1 VEREQTASGAED
13 RTGERD
19 EGRTVSGAE
28 DQAAEGAEGESV
40 RVWMVERTYARDE
53 HNIVITFVTPDGEQ
67 YLRKNRTN
75 RVLVE
80 PTTAALDV
88 ATDRLEPVE
97 DPEVRERY
105 AAEATR
111 MADRHDPDDR
121 V

>member
-1 VEREQTASGAED
+1 MGQEQTVSDAEN
-13 RTGERD
+13 
-19 EGRTVSGAE
+19 
-28 DQAAEGAEGESV
+28 ESV

-53 HNIVITFVTPDGEQ
+53 YNIILTFATPNGRR

-75 RVLVE
+75 RVLIE

-88 ATDRLEPVE
+88 APNRLEPVE

-105 AAEATR
+105 TAEASR
-111 MADRHDPDDR
+111 MADRHDPDDE

>member
-1 VEREQTASGAED
+1 MA
-13 RTGERD
+13 
-19 EGRTVSGAE
+19 
-28 DQAAEGAEGESV
+28 
-40 RVWMVERTYARDE
+40 ERTYARDE
-53 HNIVITFVTPDGEQ
+53 HSIVITFATPDGER

-97 DPEVRERY
+97 DPDDRERY
-105 AAEATR
+105 AAEAPR